1 MKNQIVGDALAEP
14 TDIHSAVVPKLL
26 EAALLAARY
35 GETQTATTMV
45 DAVEGIRPRSL
56 KPPVARAMIALY
68 ADRPQEIVEII
79 NKRVL
84 PEEPSNAVALSLL
97 ALAENRL
104 GNMIASHRLL
114 KRVVSLNESQ
124 STVTFAKTLLGE

>member
-1 MKNQIVGDALAEP
+1 MENHLAGDALAEP
-14 TDIHSAVVPKLL
+14 TDIHSGVVRKLL

-35 GETQTATTMV
+35 GEAQAAATMV

-79 NKRVL
+79 SKRIL

-97 ALAENRL
+97 ALAEYRL
-104 GNMIASHRLL
+104 GNRSASHRLL
-114 KRVVSLNESQ
+114 NRVVSLNESP
-124 STVTFAKTLLGE
+124 STVTFAKTLLEE